1 MSEHVHPQVNPDGA
15 VLVQDSPHGHTALL
29 VSLEVTTDD
38 PVTRDNQLSKA
49 VDQLIPAALER
60 RHGILVTQRS
70 WDKYTIQVDPGV
82 PCGNIH
88 EKRC

>member
-1 MSEHVHPQVNPDGA
+1 MSEHVHPQVNPDGTI
-15 VLVQDSPHGHTALL
+15 LVQDPPHGHPLS
-29 VSLEVTTDD
+29 VSLEITTDD
-38 PVTRDNQLSKA
+38 PITRDNQLSKA

-70 WDKYTIQVDPGV
+70 WGRYIIQVDPGV

>member
-1 MSEHVHPQVNPDGA
+1 MSEPVHPQANPRTI
-15 VLVQDSPHGHTALL
+15 LVQDPPHSHPAL
-29 VSLEVTTDD
+29 SLSIEVTAND
-38 PVTRDNQLSKA
+38 PVSRDNQLSKA
-49 VDQLIPAALER
+49 VHQLIPAALER

-70 WDKYTIQVDPGV
+70 WDRYIIQVDPDV